1 MYRNADLETILAT
14 DLNQLGQ
21 VPKLQTLAMAALRTR
36 LLADLDALLSTFSK
50 VDGGKSKAKVDAEV
64 SPRSCILD
72 GSPKSLRPTEFGCD
86 PEMQHVA
93 LPCLSTPPAVRTPE
107 ITAAISPLMADSMV
121 RFLAAITLAVRH
133 AVVSTSVDRR
143 NGFLEALI
151 WTASP
156 QLLHDC
162 LWVAVHASCH
172 GTPPHAYLLYLHLWC
187 FKNWQG
193 RFFFALRF

>member
-133 AVVSTSVDRR
+133 AWLLV
-143 NGFLEALI
+143 
-151 WTASP
+151 WTEGMDSWR
-156 QLLHDC
+156 L
-162 LWVAVHASCH
+162 SY
-172 GTPPHAYLLYLHLWC
+172 GLHLLNC
-187 FKNWQG
+187 YMIAYGLLSMPAVMAPRLMHVCSTCVSGVLRTG
-193 RFFFALRF
+193 RADSSLR